1 MTASAG
7 KIKAVFLDRDS
18 TLNVDH
24 GYTHKVEDFAWMPGA
39 SEALALFHRHGVACF
54 IVTNQGGIGKGLYS
68 EADMATFNDHLCHE
82 AERAGGR
89 ITDIAF
95 CASHPD
101 ATSAELRAPSPRRKP
116 APGMILELAEKW
128 NIDLAASVIIG
139 ARDSDVAAGRA
150 SGCYAYLFDGTDL
163 AALAR
168 DVVER
173 HFADR
178 ECRDD

>member
-7 KIKAVFLDRDS
+7 KITAVFLDRDS
-18 TLNVDH
+18 TLNVDQ
-24 GYTHKVEDFAWMPGA
+24 GYTYKTEHFAWMPGA
-39 SEALALFHRHGVACF
+39 PEALTLFHRHGIACF

-68 EADMATFNDHLCHE
+68 EADMAIFNDYLCHE
-82 AERAGGR
+82 AQRAGGQ

-95 CASHPD
+95 CTSHPD

-128 NIDLAASVIIG
+128 NVDLAASVMIG
-139 ARDSDVAAGRA
+139 DRDSDVVAGQAAG
-150 SGCYAYLFDGTDL
+150 CHAYLFDGNDL

-168 DVVER
+168 DVLER
-173 HFADR
+173 HFANR
-178 ECRDD
+178 ECSDD